1 MSLQIRPATSE
12 DLYAVVGLLQ
22 SRTLPVAGFA
32 DLLRAQPEHV
42 RIAELNGLVV
52 GSAALDVRE
61 GNGLLRS
68 VAVAHDLASL
78 GVGTRLVNDL
88 IAQARQADLTA
99 LYLLTTT
106 AAAWFPK
113 FGFTVTDRS
122 AVPAALRPR
131 MRRSSGARTAPM
143 SSLRMQTAMA
153 VSKPGRP
160 GRTER
165 NTGSTAAAGGWANSR
180 ISRPI
185 SAFAPFNALQGV
197 VPAKQSRTRPSQT
210 VQPPGLS
217 AAQAR
222 PSWVAVRTMTSR
234 AKTARLAG

>member
-22 SRTLPVAGFA
+22 SRKLPVAGFA

-52 GSAALDVRE
+52 GSAALDVRD

-122 AVPAALRPR
+122 AVPAALANTIEFTSACPASATV
-131 MRRSSGARTAPM
+131 MRCSLAAPVTDGA
-143 SSLRMQTAMA
+143 
-153 VSKPGRP
+153 
-160 GRTER
+160 
-165 NTGSTAAAGGWANSR
+165 
-180 ISRPI
+180 
-185 SAFAPFNALQGV
+185 AL
-197 VPAKQSRTRPSQT
+197 TDI
-210 VQPPGLS
+210 QP
-217 AAQAR
+217 
-222 PSWVAVRTMTSR
+222 
-234 AKTARLAG
+234 